1 MLSRRVLTIESRA
14 ERDGLQTYL
23 RPLALE
29 LSELRAMTE
38 SARTEANR

>member
-1 MLSRRVLTIESRA
+1 MLFRDMLAIEKCA

-29 LSELRAMTE
+29 PSGLRAMTE